1 MRAAIIAFSLAFTL
15 PATAAVRRSAGDERQ
30 VAEMRTSFPEVL
42 ALLERGEALASAGS
56 LDEARALLQKADEQA
71 PYFTLIRRRNC
82 EVLTAL
88 GRRQEAVAAC
98 THALEDSRSNI
109 DERAL
114 VRALVDGPKAPG
126 PEDLSRALTL
136 TSFERRRSPGMPATA
151 AMACEIAESL
161 GDGAM
166 LQHCTE
172 ELERIA
178 PDDPE
183 LPRANRALS
192 PQCPPWRFWG
202 GWLAIAVAATVTLM
216 HALRRGPLRSRTL
229 GAAGAAAFVWL
240 VVSGVARADE
250 SPPDVPPSTGWLSK
264 RPVDDQHPEDG
275 IPTESER
282 NADPLEFGYWLQ
294 DVALKAER
302 ADKRGDH
309 AAALRFYATLAK
321 AVPDRAVAYSK
332 MCNEYEAL
340 GDVEKA
346 TSACGDALLRDGV
359 RLGDYTHF
367 VRLIVSKPG
376 KLGEKEVAALGN
388 VIQHMRDDPQ
398 GQGAVDEIECEVGVR
413 TSNVAQLREC
423 TTALI
428 ARAPNDPKTVTYQWA
443 LAIQEGKF
451 DDADRLVE
459 RASTLGVHVEAMR
472 QATAAGEKQHRM
484 MLFVIF
490 ASALLVAVAAL
501 AGGAALR
508 RRLSPNPA

>member
-1 MRAAIIAFSLAFTL
+1 
-15 PATAAVRRSAGDERQ
+15 
-30 VAEMRTSFPEVL
+30 
-42 ALLERGEALASAGS
+42 
-56 LDEARALLQKADEQA
+56 
-71 PYFTLIRRRNC
+71 
-82 EVLTAL
+82 
-88 GRRQEAVAAC
+88 
-98 THALEDSRSNI
+98 
-109 DERAL
+109 
-114 VRALVDGPKAPG
+114 
-126 PEDLSRALTL
+126 
-136 TSFERRRSPGMPATA
+136 
-151 AMACEIAESL
+151 
-161 GDGAM
+161 M

-183 LPRANRALS
+183 LPRAIRALS

-202 GWLAIAVAATVTLM
+202 GWLAIAVAAAVTSNPRASAGPP
-216 HALRRGPLRSRTL
+216 ALPGAGHRRCRGFRVAGRVRSRACRRV
-229 GAAGAAAFVWL
+229 AA
-240 VVSGVARADE
+240 RRT
-250 SPPDVPPSTGWLSK
+250 PSTGWLSK

-275 IPTESER
+275 IPTEKREER
-282 NADPLEFGYWLQ
+282 RSSRVRILAAGRR
-294 DVALKAER
+294 ARRRER

-367 VRLIVSKPG
+367 VRLIVGKPG
-376 KLGEKEVAALGN
+376 KLNEKEVAALGN

-398 GQGAVDEIECEVGVR
+398 GQGTVDEIECEVGVR

-423 TTALI
+423 TTALL

-443 LAIQEGKF
+443 LAVQEGEF
-451 DDADRLVE
+451 DDADELVE

-484 MLFVIF
+484 TLFVIF